1 MRKISG
7 DNYHEVNKFVEPE
20 KKISN
25 LLPLFR
31 AENQATKTR
40 EASSVQYFI
49 PEVAVVAPDIGW

>member
-1 MRKISG
+1 MVIILKNVTNLLSQ
-7 DNYHEVNKFVEPE
+7 
-20 KKISN
+20 KKLSN

-31 AENQATKTR
+31 AENQATKTK

>member
-20 KKISN
+20 KNSN

>member
-7 DNYHEVNKFVEPE
+7 DNYQEVNKFVEPE
-20 KKISN
+20 KISN

-31 AENQATKTR
+31 AENQATKTK

-49 PEVAVVAPDIGW
+49 PEVAVVASDIGW

>member
-7 DNYHEVNKFVEPE
+7 DNYHEVKKFVEPE

>member
-1 MRKISG
+1 MVY
-7 DNYHEVNKFVEPE
+7 NYQEVNKFVEPE
-20 KKISN
+20 KISN